1 MRTNRAMNMQRSGWS
16 NKSFLQR
23 TISWAAWKL
32 GAYKNYIHEDFIDV
46 NLIFILREIF
56 DRSFREQNYKN
67 YKRLQL
73 LNMVKK
79 TGVKMSEG
87 TSMSSFNEVFIERI
101 YSMFDDFVPGEND
114 VVLDIGAQH
123 GDYAILCSKFFHSKR
138 VYSFE
143 PLPGNVEIFKKNLQ
157 ANNITNVDIF
167 QTAVSSRNGL
177 LKIYCEGDMVKK
189 NQTGL
194 EIEIEARTIDSLD
207 LDSCSLIKVDVEGFE
222 LDVLH
227 GAIRL
232 IKRCKPKF
240 IIEVH
245 SLFLRKETENFLF
258 QFGYKLLHE
267 GRGTWVN
274 ENGMDYVQNL
284 FFA

>member
-1 MRTNRAMNMQRSGWS
+1 MSSNRAMSVQRSVGS
-16 NKSFLQR
+16 NLSFLQR
-23 TISWAAWKL
+23 TIDWTAWKL
-32 GAYKNYIHEDFIDV
+32 GTYKNYIREDFIDV
-46 NLIFILREIF
+46 NLKFILKEF
-56 DRSFREQNYKN
+56 FNRSFREQNYKN
-67 YKRLQL
+67 YRQFQL
-73 LNMVKK
+73 LNMEKE
-79 TGVKMSEG
+79 TGVKMCEG
-87 TSMSSFNEVFIERI
+87 TSMSSFNEVFNERI

-114 VVLDIGAQH
+114 VVLDIGGQH
-123 GDYAILCSKFFHSKR
+123 GDYAILCSKFFHTKR

-143 PLPGNVEIFKKNLQ
+143 PLPSNVEIFKRNLQ

-167 QTAVSSRNGL
+167 QTAVAASNGL
-177 LKIYCEGDMVKK
+177 LKIYSKGDMVKK

-207 LDSCSLIKVDVEGFE
+207 LDSCSLIKLDVEGFE
-222 LDVLH
+222 VDALR
-227 GAIRL
+227 GAINL

-240 IIEVH
+240 IIETH
-245 SLFLRKETENFLF
+245 SLFLRKETENFLS
-258 QFGYKLLHE
+258 QFGYKLFHE